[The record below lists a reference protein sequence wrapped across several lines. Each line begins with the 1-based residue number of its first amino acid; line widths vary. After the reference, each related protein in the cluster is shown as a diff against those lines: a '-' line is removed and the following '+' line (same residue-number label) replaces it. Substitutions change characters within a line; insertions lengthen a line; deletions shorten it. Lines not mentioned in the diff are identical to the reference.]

1 MATVTWNITGSTSDV
16 SASVSG
22 TFEVTNT
29 SNAVNV
35 EIPTSIT
42 ISSSKPG
49 VSSFVP
55 TNIQL
60 YDAGIANGQYITWR
74 NTDSGQFPSTG
85 ISFDLW
91 CPSLATDINTNS
103 TWNNII
109 STGTF
114 SLETLKWTVFYN
126 YDIPDAT
133 WYGKGGT
140 ITFS

>member
-1 MATVTWNITGSTSDV
+1 MATVNWSISGSTSDV
-16 SASVSG
+16 SSSVSG
-22 TFEVTNT
+22 TFIVTTT
-29 SNAVNV
+29 SNPVNTEV
-35 EIPTSIT
+35 PTSIT

-55 TNIQL
+55 TNIKL
-60 YDAGIANGQYITWR
+60 YNSGIGNGQYVTWR
-74 NTDSGQFPSTG
+74 STDNGQFPNSG
-85 ISFDLW
+85 ISFDIW
-91 CPSLATDINTNS
+91 SPSLSSDISSGN
-103 TWNNII
+103 TWNQLI

-126 YDIPDAT
+126 YNTPDAT

>member
-1 MATVTWNITGSTSDV
+1 MATVNWSITGSTSDI
-16 SASVSG
+16 SSSVSG
-22 TFEVTNT
+22 TFVVTTT
-29 SNAVNV
+29 SNPVNT

-42 ISSSKPG
+42 ISSLKTG
-49 VSSFVP
+49 VDSFIP

-60 YDAGIANGQYITWR
+60 YGDGIGNGQYVTWR
-74 NTDSGQFPSTG
+74 NTNTGQFPNSG
-85 ISFDLW
+85 KSFDIWSPTL
-91 CPSLATDINTNS
+91 STTISGGS
-103 TWNNII
+103 TWNQLI

-126 YDIPDAT
+126 YNIPDAT

>member
-1 MATVTWNITGSTSDV
+1 MTTVNWNIANSTSDI

-60 YDAGIANGQYITWR
+60 YDSGVGAGKYITWR
-74 NTDSGQFPSTG
+74 NTNPGQFPSTG
-85 ISFDLW
+85 VSFDLW
-91 CPSLATDINTNS
+91 CPSLALDIDADS
-103 TWNNII
+103 TWIDVV

-114 SLETLKWTVFYN
+114 SLETLKWSVFYN
-126 YDIPDAT
+126 YDVPDAT